1 MAESEV
7 EPGKAPREAGFTGTP
22 EAWRITD
29 PRWSRRDFL
38 RTSSLAAAG
47 LAAGPLLAA
56 CGGSG
61 SSTAASP
68 APAGAI
74 PKPRPG
80 AKIQLLQWNS
90 FVPAADEEIRRQ
102 AKAFSDANNV
112 EVTIQTVTGDQ
123 LQPKT
128 AAAVEAGSGP
138 DIIQMQYGW
147 PHLYDTACLDVGD
160 VVAILK
166 DKLGAINQV
175 NDAFC
180 KVNGKY
186 LAVPYAQV
194 PNAWTYRTDLWQQAG
209 FTSFF
214 KTWDELA
221 ADGKQLKSKNLP
233 PIAVSL
239 GHAYGD
245 AITMWYPVLWDF
257 GGREVS
263 SDGKHVTI
271 SSKETESA
279 LKWAIDTWKN
289 GYISQNTLSWL
300 DPDNNQAY
308 HSGLITAT
316 LNGAS
321 IYIKEVYTT
330 ATNHKF
336 AAVSD
341 NADQAKSATS
351 AATLNLI
358 FNHAVMKW
366 TQEADTAKAF
376 ILYLMDQANYTS
388 WLNASVGYNG
398 GPFKA
403 LSTADIFQK
412 DTKLKPFLDVIGQGR
427 WPGWPAQPSKA
438 TAQSQVQFVIVDMF
452 AKAVTSGDAKGA
464 IADAEQ
470 KLKRIYELPS

>member
-1 MAESEV
+1 MSELV
-7 EPGKAPREAGFTGTP
+7 EQQADPPSRSWEKWTRRKFLTTAGLT
-22 EAWRITD
+22 
-29 PRWSRRDFL
+29 
-38 RTSSLAAAG
+38 AAG
-47 LAAGPLLAA
+47 LAAGPLVEA
-56 CGGSG
+56 CGSG
-61 SSTAASP
+61 TSSTATP
-68 APAGAI
+68 APSAGAI
-74 PKPRPG
+74 PRPRAG
-80 AKIQLLQWNS
+80 AKVRLLQWVS
-90 FVPAADEEIRRQ
+90 FVPAADAEIKRQ
-102 AKAFSDANNV
+102 AAEFSAANNV
-112 EVTIQTVTGDQ
+112 QVTIETVTGDQ

-138 DIIQMQYGW
+138 DIIQMEYGW
-147 PHLYDTACLDVGD
+147 PHLYSTACVDVTD
-160 VVAILK
+160 MVNILK
-166 DKLGAINQV
+166 GKLGAINPV

-180 KVNGKY
+180 NVGNKY
-186 LAVPYAQV
+186 LAVPYCQV
-194 PNAWTYRTDLWQQAG
+194 PNAWTYRTDFWQQAG
-209 FTSFF
+209 LTGFF

-221 ADGKQLKSKNLP
+221 AAGKQLKSKNLP

-271 SSKETESA
+271 NSKETESA
-279 LKWAIDTWKN
+279 VKWAIDTWHN

-308 HSGLITAT
+308 HSGLISAT

-321 IYIKEVYTT
+321 IYIKEVYTA

-341 NADQAKSATS
+341 NAAQAKGAAG

-376 ILYLMDQANYTS
+376 ILYLMDSGNYLK

-398 GPFKA
+398 GPFKG
-403 LSTADIFQK
+403 LSNATIFQT
-412 DTKLKPFLDVIGQGR
+412 DPKLKPFQDVIGAGR

-452 AKAVTSGDAKGA
+452 AKAVTSGDAKSS

>member
-1 MAESEV
+1 MSDLV
-7 EPGKAPREAGFTGTP
+7 ERQA
-22 EAWRITD
+22 D
-29 PRWSRRDFL
+29 PRGGAWEPWTRRKFL
-38 RTSSLAAAG
+38 TAAG
-47 LAAGPLLAA
+47 LTAAGIAAGPVLDA
-56 CGGSG
+56 CGGGTS
-61 SSTAASP
+61 SSTASP
-68 APAGAI
+68 TPSAGAI
-74 PKPRPG
+74 PRPRAG
-80 AKIQLLQWNS
+80 ASIRLLQWRS
-90 FVPAADEEIRRQ
+90 FVPAADAEVVRQ
-102 AKAFSDANNV
+102 AAEFSAANNV
-112 EVTIQTVTGDQ
+112 QVTVEIVSGDQ

-147 PHLYDTACLDVGD
+147 PHLYDSACLDVTD
-160 VVAILK
+160 MVKILK
-166 DKLGAINQV
+166 GKLGTVNQV

-180 KVNGKY
+180 KVGGKY
-186 LAVPYAQV
+186 LAVPYCQV

-209 FTSFF
+209 LGGFF
-214 KTWDELA
+214 PTWQQLA

-245 AITMWYPVLWDF
+245 AITMWYPLLWDH

-263 SDGKHVTI
+263 PDGKHVTI
-271 SSKETESA
+271 NSKGTQAA
-279 LKWAIDTWKN
+279 LKWAIDAWRN

-321 IYIKEVYTT
+321 IYIREVYTT
-330 ATNHKF
+330 STNHKF

-341 NADQAKSATS
+341 NAAQPKGPNG

-366 TQEADTAKAF
+366 TQEEETAKAF
-376 ILYLMDQANYTS
+376 ILYLMDSTNYTK
-388 WLNASVGYNG
+388 WLNASVGYNA
-398 GPFKA
+398 GPFNA
-403 LSTADIFQK
+403 VSNADVFKQ
-412 DTKLKPFLDVIGQGR
+412 DTKLKPFLDVVRAGR

-452 AKAVTSGDAKGA
+452 AKAVTSGDANGSL
-464 IADAEQ
+464 ADAEQ
-470 KLKRIYELPS
+470 KLKRIYELPG

>member
-1 MAESEV
+1 M
-7 EPGKAPREAGFTGTP
+7 GH
-22 EAWRITD
+22 TD
-29 PRWSRRDFL
+29 PAWSRRDFL
-38 RTSSLAAAG
+38 KTTGIAAAG
-47 LAAGPLLAA
+47 LAAGPIIAA
-56 CGGSG
+56 CGGSP
-61 SSTAASP
+61 AANPTP
-68 APAGAI
+68 ATAGAI
-74 PKPRPG
+74 PKARAG
-80 AKIQLLQWNS
+80 AQIRLLQWVS
-90 FVPAADEEIRRQ
+90 FVPAADDEIRRQ
-102 AKAFSDANNV
+102 AKEFSDANNV
-112 EVTIQTVTGDQ
+112 QVTIETVTGDQ

-147 PHLYDTACLDVGD
+147 PHLYDTACMDVTD
-160 VVAILK
+160 LVNILK
-166 DKLGAINQV
+166 GKLGTVNQV

-180 KVNGKY
+180 KANGKY
-186 LAVPYAQV
+186 LAVPYCQV

-209 FTSFF
+209 LTNFF
-214 KTWDELA
+214 STWDELA
-221 ADGKQLKSKNLP
+221 SNGKQLKSKNLP

-271 SSKETESA
+271 NSKETLDA
-279 LKWAIDTWKN
+279 VNWAIDTWKS
-289 GYISQNTLSWL
+289 GAISQNTLSWL

-308 HSGLITAT
+308 HSGLITGT

-336 AAVSD
+336 APVTN
-341 NADQAKSATS
+341 NAAMPKGRQGAS
-351 AATLNLI
+351 TLNLI

-366 TQEADTAKAF
+366 SSEAETAKAF
-376 ILYLMDQANYTS
+376 LLYLMDQTNYTK
-388 WLNASVGYNG
+388 WLNASVGYNA

-403 LSTADIFQK
+403 LSNADVFQQ
-412 DTKLKPFLDVIGQGR
+412 DAKLKPFLDVVGAGK

-438 TAQSQVQFVIVDMF
+438 TAQSQVQFVVVDMF
-452 AKAVTSGDAKGA
+452 AKAVTSGDAKSA
-464 IADAEQ
+464 ISDAEQ

>member
-1 MAESEV
+1 MGER
-7 EPGKAPREAGFTGTP
+7 EPL
-22 EAWRITD
+22 
-29 PRWSRRDFL
+29 WSRRDFL
-38 RTSSLAAAG
+38 KTTSLAAAG
-47 LAAGPLLAA
+47 LAAGPIIAA
-56 CGGSG
+56 CGGNAA
-61 SSTAASP
+61 TTASP
-68 APAGAI
+68 STAGAI
-74 PKPRPG
+74 PKPRAG
-80 AKIQLLQWNS
+80 AQIRLLQWVS
-90 FVPAADEEIRRQ
+90 FVPAADDEIRRQ
-102 AKAFSDANNV
+102 AKEFSDANNV
-112 EVTIQTVTGDQ
+112 QVTIETVTGDQ

-147 PHLYDTACLDVGD
+147 PHLYDTACMDVSDMVGM
-160 VVAILK
+160 LK
-166 DKLGAINQV
+166 GQLGTINGV
-175 NDAFC
+175 NDAFS

-186 LAVPYAQV
+186 LAVPYCQV
-194 PNAWTYRTDLWQQAG
+194 PNAWTFRTDLWQQAG
-209 FTSFF
+209 LSGFFT
-214 KTWDELA
+214 TWDELA
-221 ADGKQLKSKNLP
+221 ASGRQLKSKNLP

-271 SSKETESA
+271 NSKETLDA
-279 LKWAIDTWKN
+279 VNWAIDTWRS
-289 GYISQNTLSWL
+289 GAISQNTLSWL

-336 AAVSD
+336 AAVTD
-341 NADQAKSATS
+341 NAAQPKGRQGAS
-351 AATLNLI
+351 TLNLI
-358 FNHAVMKW
+358 FNHAIMKW
-366 TQEADTAKAF
+366 TNEAETAKAF
-376 ILYLMDQANYTS
+376 ILYLMDPTNYTK
-388 WLNASVGYNG
+388 WLNASVGYNA
-398 GPFKA
+398 GPFHA
-403 LSTADIFQK
+403 LSSADVFQK
-412 DTKLKPFLDVIGQGR
+412 DTKLKPFLDVVGAGR

-452 AKAVTSGDAKGA
+452 AKAVTSNDARGA

>member
-1 MAESEV
+1 MAEI
-7 EPGKAPREAGFTGTP
+7 EPKPSL
-22 EAWRITD
+22 WRLTD
-29 PRWSRRDFL
+29 PQWSRRDFL
-38 RTSSLAAAG
+38 KTTGVAAAG
-47 LAAGPLLAA
+47 VAAGPLLSA
-56 CGGSG
+56 CGGSS
-61 SSTAASP
+61 SSTAATP

-74 PKPRPG
+74 PKPRTG
-80 AKIQLLQWNS
+80 AQVRLLQWVS
-90 FVPAADEEIRRQ
+90 FVPAADAEIKRQ
-102 AKAFSDANNV
+102 AKAFSDTFGV
-112 EVTIQTVTGDQ
+112 QVTIETVTGDQ

-128 AAAVEAGSGP
+128 AAAVEAGDGP

-147 PHLYDTACLDVGD
+147 PHLYDTALVDVTD
-160 VVAILK
+160 VVTILK
-166 DKLGAINQV
+166 SKLGAINQV

-180 KVNGKY
+180 KVGSKY
-186 LAVPYAQV
+186 LAVPYCQV

-209 FTSFF
+209 LNGLFT
-214 KTWDELA
+214 TWSELA
-221 ADGKQLKSKNLP
+221 ADGMQLKSKNLP

-263 SDGKHVTI
+263 PDGKHVTI
-271 SSKETESA
+271 NSKETEA
-279 LKWAIDTWKN
+279 AVKWAMDAWRN

-341 NADQAKSATS
+341 NAAMPKGPSGQL
-351 AATLNLI
+351 TLNLV

-366 TQEADTAKAF
+366 TKEEETAKAF
-376 ILYLMDQANYTS
+376 LLYLMDSTNYAQ
-388 WLNASVGYNG
+388 WLNQSVGYNA

-403 LSTADIFQK
+403 LSNADIYQK
-412 DTKLKPFLDVIGQGR
+412 DTKLKPFLAVVEAGR
-427 WPGWPAQPSKA
+427 WPGWPALPSKA
-438 TAQSQVQFVIVDMF
+438 TSQSQVQFVIVDMF

-470 KLKRIYELPS
+470 KLKRIYELPG

>member
-1 MAESEV
+1 MGNN
-7 EPGKAPREAGFTGTP
+7 EPA
-22 EAWRITD
+22 
-29 PRWSRRDFL
+29 WSRRDFL
-38 RTSSLAAAG
+38 KTTGLAAAG
-47 LAAGPLLAA
+47 LTAGPLIAA
-56 CGGSG
+56 CGGSP
-61 SSTAASP
+61 SASTTP
-68 APAGAI
+68 TPAGSI

-80 AKIQLLQWNS
+80 AQIRLLQWVS
-90 FVPAADEEIRRQ
+90 FVPAADDEIRRQ
-102 AKAFSDANNV
+102 AKAFSDANGV
-112 EVTIQTVTGDQ
+112 QVTIETVTGDQ

-147 PHLYDTACLDVGD
+147 PHLYDSACMDVTD
-160 VVAILK
+160 VVDTLK
-166 DKLGAINQV
+166 GKLGTVNQV

-180 KVNGKY
+180 KVNGRY
-186 LAVPYAQV
+186 LAVPYCQV
-194 PNAWTYRTDLWQQAG
+194 PNAWSYRTDLWQQAG
-209 FTSFF
+209 LSGFFTS
-214 KTWDELA
+214 WDQLA
-221 ADGKQLKSKNLP
+221 SDGAQLKSRGLP

-271 SSKETESA
+271 NSKETLDA
-279 LKWAIDTWKN
+279 VNWAIKTWR
-289 GYISQNTLSWL
+289 GGAISENTLSWL

-336 AAVSD
+336 APVTD
-341 NADQAKSATS
+341 NAAMPSGRLG

-358 FNHAVMKW
+358 FNHAIMKW
-366 TQEADTAKAF
+366 TNEAETAKAF
-376 ILYLMDQANYTS
+376 ILYLMDPTNYQS
-388 WLNASVGYNG
+388 WLNASVGYNA

-403 LSTADIFQK
+403 LSNADVFQK
-412 DTKLKPFLDVIGQGR
+412 DTKLKPFLDVVGAGR

-452 AKAVTSGDAKGA
+452 ARAVTSNDAKGA

>member
-1 MAESEV
+1 MAE
-7 EPGKAPREAGFTGTP
+7 EPDFALDP
-22 EAWRITD
+22 EGSVWVPWT
-29 PRWSRRDFL
+29 RRKFL
-38 RTSSLAAAG
+38 GSIGLAAAG
-47 LAAGPLLAA
+47 LAAGPLIEA
-56 CGGSG
+56 CGGSAG
-61 SSTAASP
+61 STVSTPSA
-68 APAGAI
+68 AGAI
-74 PKPRPG
+74 PKPRAG
-80 AKIQLLQWNS
+80 AQIRLLQWNS
-90 FVPAADEEIRRQ
+90 FVPAADDEIRRQ
-102 AKAFSDANNV
+102 AKEFSDANNV
-112 EVTIQTVTGDQ
+112 QATIETVTADQ

-147 PHLYDTACLDVGD
+147 PHLYDTACLDATD
-160 VVAILK
+160 VVNILK
-166 DKLGAINQV
+166 GKLGAINQV

-186 LAVPYAQV
+186 LAVPYCQV
-194 PNAWTYRTDLWQQAG
+194 PNAWSYRTDIWQQAG
-209 FTSFF
+209 FGGFF
-214 KTWDELA
+214 TTWDELA
-221 ADGKQLKSKNLP
+221 SDGKQLKNKGLP

-245 AITMWYPVLWDF
+245 AITMWYPLLWDY

-263 SDGKHVTI
+263 ADGKHVTI
-271 SSKETESA
+271 NSKETETA
-279 LKWAIDTWKN
+279 LKWAIDTWRN

-336 AAVSD
+336 AAVT
-341 NADQAKSATS
+341 DQAVQAKGPQGAL
-351 AATLNLI
+351 TLNLI

-366 TQEADTAKAF
+366 TREEETAKAF
-376 ILYLMDQANYTS
+376 ILYLMDQANYTK
-388 WLNASVGYNG
+388 WLNASVGYNA
-398 GPFKA
+398 GPFKG
-403 LSTADIFQK
+403 LSSADIYQK
-412 DTKLKPFLDVIGQGR
+412 DTKLKPYLDVVSSGK

-438 TAQSQVQFVIVDMF
+438 TAQSQVQYVIVDMF
-452 AKAVTSGDAKGA
+452 AKAVTSGDAKSA

-470 KLKRIYELPS
+470 KLKRIYELPA

>member
-1 MAESEV
+1 MAQKPPYELDPERRIWV
-7 EPGKAPREAGFTGTP
+7 PWTRRKFLTAAGLT
-22 EAWRITD
+22 
-29 PRWSRRDFL
+29 
-38 RTSSLAAAG
+38 AAG
-47 LAAGPLLAA
+47 LAAGPLVEA
-56 CGGSG
+56 CGGSP
-61 SSTAASP
+61 SSTASTPSAS
-68 APAGAI
+68 GAL

-80 AKIQLLQWNS
+80 AQIRLLQWVS
-90 FVPAADEEIRRQ
+90 FVPAADDEIRRQ
-102 AKAFSDANNV
+102 AKEFSDANGV
-112 EVTIQTVTGDQ
+112 QVTIETVTGDQ

-147 PHLYDTACLDVGD
+147 PHLYDQACLDVGD
-160 VVAILK
+160 IVDVLK
-166 DKLGAINQV
+166 NKLGAINPV
-175 NDAFC
+175 NDAFS

-186 LAVPYAQV
+186 LAVPYCQV
-194 PNAWTYRTDLWQQAG
+194 PNAWSYRTDLWQQAG
-209 FTSFF
+209 LSGFF
-214 KTWDELA
+214 GTWDELA
-221 ADGKQLKSKNLP
+221 SDGKQLKSKNLP

-245 AITMWYPVLWDF
+245 AITMWYPVLWDH

-271 SSKETESA
+271 NSKETETA
-279 LKWAIDTWKN
+279 VKWAIDTWRS
-289 GYISQNTLSWL
+289 GAISQNTLSWL

-321 IYIKEVYTT
+321 IYIKETYTT

-336 AAVSD
+336 AAVTD
-341 NADQAKSATS
+341 NAAQPKGPKGAS
-351 AATLNLI
+351 TLNLI

-366 TQEADTAKAF
+366 TKEEETAKAF
-376 ILYLMDQANYTS
+376 LLYLMDQANYAK
-388 WLNASVGYNG
+388 WLNASVGYNA

-403 LSTADIFQK
+403 LSNADIFQK
-412 DTKLKPFLDVIGQGR
+412 DTKLKPFLDVVGAGK

-452 AKAVTSGDAKGA
+452 AKAVTSGDARGA
-464 IADAEQ
+464 ITDAEQ

>member
-1 MAESEV
+1 MAEKEL
-7 EPGKAPREAGFTGTP
+7 GEALGRLT
-22 EAWRITD
+22 EAD
-29 PRWSRRDFL
+29 WSRRDFL
-38 RTSSLAAAG
+38 RTTGLAAAG

-61 SSTAASP
+61 QPAASP
-68 APAGAI
+68 TPAGAV

-80 AKIQLLQWNS
+80 AQIRLLQWVS
-90 FVPAADEEIRRQ
+90 FVPAADTEIRRQ
-102 AKAFSDANNV
+102 AKEFSDANGV
-112 EVTIQTVTGDQ
+112 QVTIETVTGDQ

-138 DIIQMQYGW
+138 DIIQMEYAW
-147 PHLYDTACLDVGD
+147 PHLYDTASLDVSD
-160 VVAILK
+160 VVATLK
-166 DKLGAINQV
+166 HKLGAVNSV

-186 LAVPYAQV
+186 LAVPYCQV
-194 PNAWTYRTDLWQQAG
+194 PNAWTYRSDIWQQAG
-209 FTSFF
+209 LSGFFT
-214 KTWDELA
+214 TWDQLA
-221 ADGKQLKSKNLP
+221 ADGKQLKGRNLP
-233 PIAVSL
+233 PIAVSI

-271 SSKETESA
+271 SSSQTEAA
-279 LKWAIDTWKN
+279 LKWAINTWRN

-308 HSGLITAT
+308 HSGLISAT

-336 AAVSD
+336 AAVTS
-341 NADQAKSATS
+341 NAPMPKGQKGTS
-351 AATLNLI
+351 TLNLI
-358 FNHAVMKW
+358 FNHAIMKW
-366 TQEADTAKAF
+366 TKEEETAKAF
-376 ILYLMDQANYTS
+376 LLYLMDKANYTK
-388 WLNASVGYNG
+388 WLDASVGYNA
-398 GPFKA
+398 GPFKG
-403 LSTADIFQK
+403 LSNASIFQT
-412 DTKLKPFLDVIGQGR
+412 DAKLKPFLDVVGQGR
-427 WPGWPAQPSKA
+427 WPGWPAQPSKQ
-438 TAQSQVQFVIVDMF
+438 TSQSQVQYVIVDMF
-452 AKAVTSGDAKGA
+452 ARAVTSGDAMGPM
-464 IADAEQ
+464 ADAEQ

>member
-1 MAESEV
+1 MGERGV
-7 EPGKAPREAGFTGTP
+7 
-22 EAWRITD
+22 
-29 PRWSRRDFL
+29 SRRDFL

-56 CGGSG
+56 CGGSAG
-61 SSTAASP
+61 SSGAP
-68 APAGAI
+68 ATAGAI

-80 AKIQLLQWNS
+80 AQIRLLQWVS
-90 FVPAADEEIRRQ
+90 FVPAADDEIRRQ
-102 AKAFSDANNV
+102 AKEFSDANNV
-112 EVTIQTVTGDQ
+112 QVTIETVTGDQ

-147 PHLYDTACLDVGD
+147 PHLYDTACTDVSD
-160 VVAILK
+160 LVDMLK
-166 DKLGAINQV
+166 TKLGTVNQV

-186 LAVPYAQV
+186 LAVPYCQV
-194 PNAWTYRTDLWQQAG
+194 PNAWSYRTDLWQQAG
-209 FTSFF
+209 LSGFFT
-214 KTWDELA
+214 TWDELA
-221 ADGKQLKSKNLP
+221 SDGKQLKSKGLP

-263 SDGKHVTI
+263 PDGKHVTI
-271 SSKETESA
+271 NSKETMDA
-279 LKWAIDTWKN
+279 VNWAISTWKS
-289 GYISQNTLSWL
+289 GAISQNTLSWL

-321 IYIKEVYTT
+321 IYIKETYTT

-336 AAVSD
+336 APVTD
-341 NADQAKSATS
+341 NAAQPKGRQGAS
-351 AATLNLI
+351 TLNLI
-358 FNHAVMKW
+358 FNHALMKW
-366 TQEADTAKAF
+366 SNEAETAKAF
-376 ILYLMDQANYTS
+376 ILYLMDPTNYQK
-388 WLNASVGYNG
+388 WLNASVGYNA

-403 LSTADIFQK
+403 LSNADIFQK
-412 DTKLKPFLDVIGQGR
+412 DTKLKPYLDVVGAGK

-452 AKAVTSGDAKGA
+452 AKAVTSGDAKAA

-470 KLKRIYELPS
+470 KLKRIYELPA

>member
-1 MAESEV
+1 MGERRL
-7 EPGKAPREAGFTGTP
+7 EPGDWRLTNP
-22 EAWRITD
+22 E
-29 PRWSRRDFL
+29 WSRRDFL
-38 RTSSLAAAG
+38 RTAGAAAAG
-47 LAAGPLLAA
+47 LAAGPLIAA
-56 CGGSG
+56 CGGGGSG
-61 SSTAASP
+61 SAATTP
-68 APAGAI
+68 APAGAV

-80 AKIQLLQWNS
+80 AQIRLLQWVS

-102 AKAFSDANNV
+102 AKEFSDANNV
-112 EVTIQTVTGDQ
+112 QVTIETVTGDQ

-147 PHLYDTACLDVGD
+147 PHLYDTACLDVTD
-160 VVAILK
+160 VVTMLK
-166 DKLGAINQV
+166 KQLGTINTV

-180 KVNGKY
+180 KVGAKY
-186 LAVPYAQV
+186 LAVPYCQV
-194 PNAWTYRTDLWQQAG
+194 PNAWTYRTDFWQQAG
-209 FTSFF
+209 LSGFFT
-214 KTWDELA
+214 TWQELA
-221 ADGKQLKSKNLP
+221 ADGKQLKSKNLA

-263 SDGKHVTI
+263 PDGKHVTI
-271 SSKETESA
+271 SSSSTEAA
-279 LKWAIDTWKN
+279 LKWAIDAWRN

-330 ATNHKF
+330 TTNHKY

-341 NADQAKSATS
+341 NAGMPRGPQGAS
-351 AATLNLI
+351 TLNLI

-366 TQEADTAKAF
+366 SQEVETAKAF
-376 ILYLMDQANYTS
+376 ILYLMDPTNYNK
-388 WLNASVGYNG
+388 WLNASVGYNA

-403 LSTADIFQK
+403 LSNAQIFQQ
-412 DTKLKPFLDVIGQGR
+412 DTKLKPFLDVVGAGR
-427 WPGWPAQPSKA
+427 WPGWPAQPSKQ

-464 IADAEQ
+464 MADAEQ

>member
-1 MAESEV
+1 MAE
-7 EPGKAPREAGFTGTP
+7 EPKFAFDP
-22 EAWRITD
+22 ERSVWVPWT
-29 PRWSRRDFL
+29 RRKFL
-38 RTSSLAAAG
+38 GAVGLAAAG
-47 LAAGPLLAA
+47 LAAGPLIEA

-61 SSTAASP
+61 GSTAATP
-68 APAGAI
+68 GAGAI
-74 PKPRPG
+74 PKPRAG
-80 AKIQLLQWNS
+80 AQVRLLQWNS
-90 FVPAADEEIRRQ
+90 FVPAADDEIRRQ
-102 AKAFSDANNV
+102 AKEFSDANGV
-112 EVTIQTVTGDQ
+112 QVTIETVTGDQ

-147 PHLYDTACLDVGD
+147 PHLYDTACLDVTD
-160 VVAILK
+160 VVDILK
-166 DKLGAINQV
+166 GKVGAINSV
-175 NDAFC
+175 NDAFS

-186 LAVPYAQV
+186 LAVPYCQV

-209 FTSFF
+209 LSGFFT
-214 KTWDELA
+214 TWDELA
-221 ADGKQLKSKNLP
+221 SDGKQLLNKNLP

-263 SDGKHVTI
+263 ADGKHVTI
-271 SSKETESA
+271 NSKETEAA
-279 LKWAIDTWKN
+279 LKWAMDTWRNK
-289 GYISQNTLSWL
+289 YISQNTLSWL

-321 IYIKEVYTT
+321 IYIKEVYTQ

-341 NADQAKSATS
+341 NAPQPKGKLGVS
-351 AATLNLI
+351 TLNLI

-366 TQEADTAKAF
+366 TREEQTAKAF
-376 ILYLMDQANYTS
+376 ILYLMDQANYTK
-388 WLNASVGYNG
+388 WLNASVGYNA
-398 GPFKA
+398 GPFKG
-403 LSTADIFQK
+403 LSSADIYQK
-412 DTKLKPFLDVIGQGR
+412 DTKLKPYLEVVATGR

-452 AKAVTSGDAKGA
+452 AKAVTSGDAKSA

-470 KLKRIYELPS
+470 KLKRIYELPA

>member
-1 MAESEV
+1 MAEREV
-7 EPGKAPREAGFTGTP
+7 ESGS
-22 EAWRITD
+22 WRIAD
-29 PRWSRRDFL
+29 PLWSRRDFL
-38 RTSSLAAAG
+38 RTSGLAAAG
-47 LAAGPLLAA
+47 LAAGPILAA

-61 SSTAASP
+61 GTTPTPAAV
-68 APAGAI
+68 GAI
-74 PKPRPG
+74 PKPRAG
-80 AKIQLLQWNS
+80 AKIRLLQWVS
-90 FVPAADEEIRRQ
+90 FVPAADAEIKRQ
-102 AKAFSDANNV
+102 AAEFSAANNV
-112 EVTIQTVTGDQ
+112 EVTIETVTGDQ

-147 PHLYDTACLDVGD
+147 PHLYDTACMDVSD
-160 VVAILK
+160 VVGILK
-166 DKLGAINQV
+166 DKVGTVNSV

-180 KVNGKY
+180 KVGSKY
-186 LAVPYAQV
+186 LAVPYCQV
-194 PNAWTYRTDLWQQAG
+194 PNAWTYRTDLWQQG
-209 FTSFF
+209 GLTSFA

-221 ADGKQLKSKNLP
+221 SAGKQLKSKNLP

-257 GGREVS
+257 GGKEVS
-263 SDGKHVTI
+263 ADGKHVTI
-271 SSKETESA
+271 NSKETLA
-279 LKWAIDTWKN
+279 AVNWAIDTWKN
-289 GYISQNTLSWL
+289 NYISQNTLSWL

-330 ATNHKF
+330 ATNHKY
-336 AAVSD
+336 ADVSD
-341 NADQAKSATS
+341 NAAQVKSATS

-376 ILYLMDQANYTS
+376 ILYLMDQTNYTK

-403 LSTADIFQK
+403 LSTADVFQK

-438 TAQSQVQFVIVDMF
+438 TAQSQVQFVVVDMF

-470 KLKRIYELPS
+470 KLKRIYELPA

>member
-1 MAESEV
+1 MAEREV
-7 EPGKAPREAGFTGTP
+7 ESGS
-22 EAWRITD
+22 WRLAD

-38 RTSSLAAAG
+38 SVTGLAAAG
-47 LAAGPLLAA
+47 LAAGPILAA
-56 CGGSG
+56 CGGSAG
-61 SSTAASP
+61 PAATP
-68 APAGAI
+68 AAVGAV
-74 PKPRPG
+74 PKPRAG
-80 AKIQLLQWNS
+80 AKIRLLQWVS
-90 FVPAADEEIRRQ
+90 FVPAADAEIKRQ
-102 AKAFSDANNV
+102 AAEFSAANNV
-112 EVTIQTVTGDQ
+112 EVTIETVTGDQ

-147 PHLYDTACLDVGD
+147 PHLYDSACMDVSD

-166 DKLGAINQV
+166 DKLGAVNSV

-180 KVNGKY
+180 KVGSKY
-186 LAVPYAQV
+186 LAVPYCQV
-194 PNAWTYRTDLWQQAG
+194 PNAWTYRTDLWQQG
-209 FTSFF
+209 GLTSFA

-221 ADGKQLKSKNLP
+221 AAGKQLKSKNLP

-257 GGREVS
+257 GGKEVS
-263 SDGKHVTI
+263 ADGKHVTI
-271 SSKETESA
+271 NSKETLA
-279 LKWAIDTWKN
+279 AVNWAIDTWKN
-289 GYISQNTLSWL
+289 NYISQNTLSWL

-330 ATNHKF
+330 ATNHKY
-336 AAVSD
+336 ADVSD
-341 NADQAKSATS
+341 NAAQVKSSTS

-358 FNHAVMKW
+358 FNHALMKW
-366 TQEADTAKAF
+366 TQEAETAKAF
-376 ILYLMDQANYTS
+376 ILYLMDQTNYTK

-403 LSTADIFQK
+403 LSTADVFQK

-452 AKAVTSGDAKGA
+452 AKAVTSGDAKSA

>member
-1 MAESEV
+1 MAEREV
-7 EPGKAPREAGFTGTP
+7 EPGRSPHEAGFAGTP

-38 RTSSLAAAG
+38 KTSSLAAAG

-90 FVPAADEEIRRQ
+90 FVPAADAEIKRQ

-147 PHLYDTACLDVGD
+147 PHLYDTACLDVSD

-180 KVNGKY
+180 KVGSKY
-186 LAVPYAQV
+186 LAVPYCQV

-209 FTSFF
+209 LTGFS

-221 ADGKQLKSKNLP
+221 SAGKQLKAKNLP

-245 AITMWYPVLWDF
+245 AITMWYPALWDF

-263 SDGKHVTI
+263 PDGKHVTI
-271 SSKETESA
+271 NSKETLA
-279 LKWAIDTWKN
+279 AVNWAMDTWKN

-330 ATNHKF
+330 ATNHKY
-336 AAVSD
+336 ADLSD
-341 NADQAKSATS
+341 NAAQVKSATS

-366 TQEADTAKAF
+366 TQEAETAKAF
-376 ILYLMDQANYTS
+376 ILYLMDQTNYTS